1 MAPTKKSG
9 GMLSTADLTEW
20 KKLKN
25 TDEKS
30 KRENNFQRDYRK
42 YASDP
47 AKYDEFK
54 RRDCERKTAKKASEL
69 ATYAKKYYLHLHR
82 LPLNIM
88 QQKLGV

>member
-30 KRENNFQRDYRK
+30 KRENNFNEITENMLLIPLSMMNSRGEIVKEKQLRK
-42 YASDP
+42 P
-47 AKYDEFK
+47 AN
-54 RRDCERKTAKKASEL
+54 
-69 ATYAKKYYLHLHR
+69 
-82 LPLNIM
+82 LPLMPKNTIFTSIVF
-88 QQKLGV
+88 L